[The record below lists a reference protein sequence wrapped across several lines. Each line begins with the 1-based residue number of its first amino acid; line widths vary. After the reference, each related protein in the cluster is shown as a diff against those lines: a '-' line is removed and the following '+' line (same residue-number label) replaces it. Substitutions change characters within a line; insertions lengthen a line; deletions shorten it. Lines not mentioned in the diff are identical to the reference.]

1 MINDA
6 KTILLLTIAV
16 EQLDYMCNN
25 RIVTPLSFIQHIKRA
40 PEGTGVG
47 ACQNELWINP
57 SVFTISEGN
66 YVMKPAEDVDECPR
80 TYDMIEFA
88 GF

>member
-1 MINDA
+1 MNIEYEDIF
-6 KTILLLTIAV
+6 KEDVSRLKEISK
-16 EQLDYMCNN
+16 E
-25 RIVTPLSFIQHIKRA
+25 FIEIELVKNELVI

-80 TYDMIEFA
+80 TYDMMEFA

>member
-1 MINDA
+1 MEAIY
-6 KTILLLTIAV
+6 
-16 EQLDYMCNN
+16 QLQIEIS
-25 RIVTPLSFIQHIKRA
+25 RLSLSL

-80 TYDMIEFA
+80 TYDMMEFA

>member
-1 MINDA
+1 MISGNLSHRQA
-6 KTILLLTIAV
+6 
-16 EQLDYMCNN
+16 
-25 RIVTPLSFIQHIKRA
+25 RIYVKKNLCHRLP

-80 TYDMIEFA
+80 TYDMLEFA

>member
-1 MINDA
+1 MACRLVGA
-6 KTILLLTIAV
+6 K
-16 EQLDYMCNN
+16 
-25 RIVTPLSFIQHIKRA
+25 PLSETMLGVP

-57 SVFTISEGN
+57 AVFTISEGN

-80 TYDMIEFA
+80 TYDMMEFA